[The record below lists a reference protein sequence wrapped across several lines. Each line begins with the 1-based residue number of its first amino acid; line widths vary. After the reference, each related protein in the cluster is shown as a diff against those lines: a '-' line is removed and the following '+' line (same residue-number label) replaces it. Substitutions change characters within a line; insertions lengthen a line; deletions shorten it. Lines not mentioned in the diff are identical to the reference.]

1 MTQLSQVESA
11 IIQGLERRGP
21 CTIDELTRRLPDY
34 TWNQV
39 FTSVDRLSRGSILT
53 LRHATKFQYMVS
65 LSSQGAAGL
74 AR

>member
-1 MTQLSQVESA
+1 MIPLTQVESA
-11 IIQGLERRGP
+11 ILQGLERRGP
-21 CTIDELTRRLPDY
+21 CTIDELTQRLPHY

-53 LRHATKFQYMVS
+53 LRQASKFQYMVS
-65 LSSQGAAGL
+65 LSPQGAAGL